1 MADLDDLTQMPVVYA
16 IPGMESA
23 SVRKNITY
31 KRVDGDELKMDVY
44 YPANFQGGSRL
55 PAVIFIHGDAEPEF
69 IKKC

>member
-31 KRVDGDELKMDVY
+31 KELM
-44 YPANFQGGSRL
+44 AMN
-55 PAVIFIHGDAEPEF
+55 
-69 IKKC
+69 